1 MQNPE
6 ADNGLVRV
14 IVCISP
20 PPTAQSRTNTTTMK
34 YSRNLVPVPVRP
46 HRPASAF
53 TLIELLVVIAIIA
66 ILAAM
71 LLPALAKA
79 KDKAKK
85 INCVSNLKQI
95 GIGFAIYASEH
106 NDFAVVTPHSTTYVD
121 AESGVTT
128 GSAAGSAIWDVPKMA
143 ADALTANGAKRNIL
157 YCPGYNAGIG
167 NADFW
172 WKFNGGAQNYRVTG
186 YSFLMDRDDPD
197 PNRPAPVL
205 RPYRRDYTK
214 KMSIAPTNTLSI
226 ADTELV
232 ADVTISE
239 GPGTVNDKWI
249 DVVSANSGSV
259 IDGKVFNGFRPS
271 HMAGSRPE
279 GGNIM
284 YQDTHVAWKKF
295 NKMVAAVDWS
305 NSRHWWW

>member
-1 MQNPE
+1 MSHTNHQANNPP
-6 ADNGLVRV
+6 VTRFR
-14 IVCISP
+14 
-20 PPTAQSRTNTTTMK
+20 SR
-34 YSRNLVPVPVRP
+34 SAR
-46 HRPASAF
+46 AF

-79 KDKAKK
+79 KEKAKK
-85 INCVSNLKQI
+85 VNCVSNLKQI
-95 GIGFAIYASEH
+95 GVGFGIYAADN
-106 NDFAVVTPHSTTYVD
+106 NDYAVVTPENPNYVD
-121 AESGVTT
+121 AESGIVT
-128 GSAAGSAIWDVPKMA
+128 GSRAGSALWDLPKMA

-172 WKFNGGAQNYRVTG
+172 WKFNGGAQDYRVTG
-186 YSFLMDRDDPD
+186 YCFMMARIDARAG
-197 PNRPAPVL
+197 RPAPIV
-205 RPYRRDYTK
+205 RPFPRPFTL
-214 KMSIAPTNTLSI
+214 KMSIAPTNSLTV

-239 GPGTVNDKWI
+239 GAGTINDKWI
-249 DVVSANSGSV
+249 DVNSANSGATINGV
-259 IDGKVFNGFRPS
+259 VFNGFRPS
-271 HMAGSRPE
+271 HLAGRLPD

-284 YQDTHVAWKKF
+284 FQDTHVQWKKF
-295 NKMVAAVDWS
+295 AKMVPAVDWS

>member
-1 MQNPE
+1 
-6 ADNGLVRV
+6 
-14 IVCISP
+14 
-20 PPTAQSRTNTTTMK
+20 MK
-34 YSRNLVPVPVRP
+34 HH
-46 HRPASAF
+46 HRSVLPGRSHRSGRAF

-79 KDKAKK
+79 KEKAKK

-95 GIGFAIYASEH
+95 GIGFGIYAADH
-106 NDFAVVTPHSTTYVD
+106 NDYAVVTPENANYVD
-121 AESGVTT
+121 AESGVVT
-128 GSAAGSAIWDVPKMA
+128 GSRAGSALWDLPKMA

-172 WKFNGGAQNYRVTG
+172 WKFNGGAQDYRVAG
-186 YSFLMDRDDPD
+186 YCFMMARNDARNVPTQT
-197 PNRPAPVL
+197 RPPLVT
-205 RPYRRDYTK
+205 RPITRPFTV
-214 KMSIAPTNTLSI
+214 KMSMAPTNALSL

-239 GPGTVNDKWI
+239 GSGVVNDKWI
-249 DVVSANSGSV
+249 DVLSANTGSV

-271 HMAGSRPE
+271 HMVGSRPE

-295 NKMVAAVDWS
+295 NKMVPAVAWS
-305 NSRHWWW
+305 NSRYWWW

>member
-1 MQNPE
+1 MTAKENAGWKRLRREQPD
-6 ADNGLVRV
+6 AVR
-14 IVCISP
+14 
-20 PPTAQSRTNTTTMK
+20 
-34 YSRNLVPVPVRP
+34 
-46 HRPASAF
+46 AF

-71 LLPALAKA
+71 LLPALAKS
-79 KDKAKK
+79 KEKAKK

-95 GIGFAIYASEH
+95 GIGFGIYASDN
-106 NDFAVVTPHSTTYVD
+106 NDYAVVTPYNTTYRD
-121 AESGVTT
+121 AESGVQT
-128 GSAAGSAIWDVPKMA
+128 GSAAGSALWDVPKMA

-172 WKFNGGAQNYRVTG
+172 WKFNGGMQNYRVTG
-186 YSFLMDRDDPD
+186 YCFMMDRDDPD
-197 PNRPAPVL
+197 PNRPARIL
-205 RPYRRDYTK
+205 RPSPRNFTL
-214 KMSIAPTNTLSI
+214 KMSIAPTNSISI

-232 ADVTISE
+232 ADVTVSE
-239 GPGTVNDKWI
+239 GSGTVNDKWI
-249 DVVSANSGSV
+249 DVVSANAGQV

-271 HMAGSRPE
+271 HMAGRRPE

-284 YQDTHVAWKKF
+284 YQDTHVQWKKF
-295 NKMVAAVDWS
+295 ARMVPAVDWS